1 MEKNGII
8 IFIKSVK
15 ISSFPWL
22 KSGRLLRVRYGKK
35 NVLGKIV
42 GNLDFVGNEQDLS
55 LSFYC
60 YRTLPQVISFEAVF
74 LQSTPGQLEVL
85 RKNILKLF

>member
-42 GNLDFVGNEQDLS
+42 GNLDKIQKQLS
-55 LSFYC
+55 
-60 YRTLPQVISFEAVF
+60 TN
-74 LQSTPGQLEVL
+74 VL
-85 RKNILKLF
+85 L